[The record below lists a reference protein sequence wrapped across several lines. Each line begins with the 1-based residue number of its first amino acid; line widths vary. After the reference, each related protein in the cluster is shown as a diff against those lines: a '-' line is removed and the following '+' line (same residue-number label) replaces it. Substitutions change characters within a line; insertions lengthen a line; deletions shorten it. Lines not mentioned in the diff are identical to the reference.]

1 MLFEELN
8 IIEPI
13 LKALKTEGYNAPTPI
28 QEQSIPI
35 ILERK
40 DLLGCAQTGTGR
52 TGSIWNPDT
61 SNILWYTSISYGNML
76 MYDAIW
82 CQTTSLHILVYVKIW
97 KDISWYHCIYSYM
110 SKYEMISLHILV
122 YTSISYMTVYGGI
135 CLFMMVYTFETKYIP
150 SYPML
155 KLWHEMFM
163 DLYNLTYVYIL
174 WPNDSIPA
182 VPPRLARLKAAN
194 LLQPMFWFKALEF
207 KHYGV

>member
-1 MLFEELN
+1 MKGKKN
-8 IIEPI
+8 IH
-13 LKALKTEGYNAPTPI
+13 
-28 QEQSIPI
+28 SI
-35 ILERK
+35 
-40 DLLGCAQTGTGR
+40 GVWF
-52 TGSIWNPDT
+52 IWNPDT
-61 SNILWYTSISYGNML
+61 YNILWYTSISYGNML

-97 KDISWYHCIYSYM
+97 NDISWYHCIYSYM

-150 SYPML
+150 SYTML

-174 WPNDSIPA
+174 WPNDSFPA
-182 VPPRLARLKAAN
+182 APPRLARLKAAN
-194 LLQPMFWFKALEF
+194 LLRPLFWFKALKF
-207 KHYGV
+207 KHNGV